1 MRRLALFAAA
11 LVCLLA
17 PSVAVADGDPGSDV
31 LLAQNLFASSSAGLT
46 VPQQLQLGTLLKDTA
61 TLGAPVRV
69 AIIAHRSDLGV
80 DTPLWGDPQGYSA
93 YLASELSLTYSG
105 RLLVVMPN
113 GYGFYW
119 YGHDATIKAVAAQLQ
134 KLPAP
139 GRSLV
144 SGTVNAVR
152 AAELDSGVPASSVQ
166 TLGSGTAAA
175 GTGAATQTRPQ
186 AGAGSGAPASVA
198 GNATLASNAAS
209 VPSSLLTPQHS
220 STGALGGTLIAIAI
234 LVIALLLV
242 IYRWGLAVPGV
253 GRLKSKP
260 HVLMASPL
268 VVLLGVAGVISL
280 THSGSSSTRDTAHA
294 FDSNPDLL
302 GNTLSHKPAPNF
314 TLTDENGRRIS
325 LDQYRGKVVVLA
337 FIDAEC
343 QTICPLTNEAMLD
356 AKRELGSAG
365 KDVQLLAVDA
375 NWKSTQIQDVQ
386 NYTQLHGMTGEWHFL
401 TGSLGQL
408 QNVWTAYNINEQALE
423 KANSNEIDHVPA
435 LYVISPKG
443 RFSSVFQTEQSYSS
457 IPQLGQLLADE
468 ASSLLPS
475 HPRVLTD
482 YTLAHVASV
491 TPRQRATVPSATGG
505 SLRLGPGKPHLYL
518 FFDTWDTQTT
528 TISAQ
533 MDKLNAYARAE
544 RAKGLPSLMGIDEG
558 TVEPDASALPRF
570 LKKLPTQLDYP
581 VGTDTT
587 GQIAD
592 GYEVQGEPWFVETN
606 AQGKIVW
613 FQEVYTEG
621 WPTLAT
627 LERNVRAGLRP
638 GAAHASATTKVK
650 QELAGSPA
658 PLAVLHHQSAKLL
671 SGGQTGLDSRIK
683 QLTGQGYPVVVN
695 VWGSWC
701 PPCQREFPL
710 FANASAAYGRQVAF
724 IGADYN
730 DKADN
735 AKAFLDQHRVSYP
748 SYATSIDS
756 MTQLLPGGVGDTPT
770 TLYYGPNG
778 KLLYTK
784 IGQYDSQG
792 TLDEDIETYAL
803 GPNG

>member
-1 MRRLALFAAA
+1 MRRLAVFVVA

-17 PSVAVADGDPGSDV
+17 PSAAFADGDPGSDV

-46 VPQQLQLGTLLKDTA
+46 VAQQLQLGALLKDAA

-80 DTPLWGDPQGYSA
+80 DTSLWGNPQGYSGF
-93 YLASELSLTYSG
+93 LATELSLTYSG

-119 YGHDATIKAVAAQLQ
+119 YGHDKTIDSVAAQLE
-134 KLPAP
+134 KLPPP
-139 GRSLV
+139 GGSLV
-144 SGTVNAVR
+144 SGTSRAVR
-152 AAELDSGVPASSVQ
+152 EVELDSGVSASTVQ
-166 TLGSGTAAA
+166 ALGNGSRTVGTGVGSQTTGQSGSGSSQ
-175 GTGAATQTRPQ
+175 TG
-186 AGAGSGAPASVA
+186 GVAS
-198 GNATLASNAAS
+198 NATLASDAAS
-209 VPSSLLTPQHS
+209 VPSSLLRPAHGS
-220 STGALGGTLIAIAI
+220 SGALGGTLIAIAI

-242 IYRWGLAVPGV
+242 IYRWGLAVPGM

-268 VVLLGVAGVISL
+268 VVLLGAAGVISL
-280 THSGSSSTRDTAHA
+280 THSGSSTKNTAHA

-302 GNTLSHKPAPNF
+302 GNTLRHKPAPNF
-314 TLTDENGRRIS
+314 TLTDEAGKQIS
-325 LDQYRGKVVVLA
+325 LKQYRGKVVVLA

-386 NYTQLHGMTGEWHFL
+386 NYTQLHGMSGEWHFL

-408 QNVWTAYNINEQALE
+408 ENVWTSYKLNEQQLE
-423 KANSNEIDHVPA
+423 KDDSNEIDHVPA
-435 LYVISPKG
+435 LYVIGPKG
-443 RFSSVFQTEQSYSS
+443 DFSSVFQTEQSYSS

-475 HPRVLTD
+475 HPRVLTN
-482 YTLAHVASV
+482 YTLAHVATV
-491 TPRQRATVPSATGG
+491 TPKQRATVPSAGGG
-505 SLRLGPGKPHLYL
+505 SLQLGPGKPHLYL

-528 TISAQ
+528 SISGQ
-533 MDKLNAYARAE
+533 MEKLNSYAQQE
-544 RAKGLPSLMGIDEG
+544 KPKGLPSLMAVDEG
-558 TVEPDASALPRF
+558 TVEPNAGALPRF
-570 LKKLPTQLDYP
+570 LKQLPTQLDYP

-592 GYEVQGEPWFVETN
+592 GYDVQGEPWFVETN
-606 AQGKIVW
+606 ARGKIVW
-613 FQEVYTEG
+613 FQEVYTQG
-621 WPTLAT
+621 WPTLAA
-627 LERNVRAGLRP
+627 LERNVTAGLRP
-638 GAAHASATTKVK
+638 GAAHVSATRKVK
-650 QELAGSPA
+650 QELGGSPA
-658 PLAVLHHQSAKLL
+658 ALAILHRQSSKLL
-671 SGGQTGLDSRIK
+671 SGGQAGLDRRIK
-683 QLTGQGYPVVVN
+683 ALTAKGYPVVVN

-701 PPCQREFPL
+701 TPCQKEFPL

-730 DKADN
+730 DKSAN
-735 AKAFLDQHRVSYP
+735 AATFLRSHRVSYP
-748 SYATSIDS
+748 SYQTSIGS
-756 MTQLLPGGVGDTPT
+756 MTQLLPAGVDSTPT

-778 KLLYTK
+778 KLLYEHF
-784 IGQYDSQG
+784 GQYDSQG